1 MTILQMKLQTR
12 QLLIAAA
19 IAAFFGPAFAGFGA
33 NARAASLAGEAGPSS
48 DSTLRRLD
56 KPDSATV
63 AAAAQKDDSDDN
75 AASEGKPARP
85 RRHTA
90 DHQGDRVTI
99 ASDNHIA
106 GDEKVPGDAVAVMG
120 DLTVDGSV
128 AGDAVAVIG
137 DNTINGPVDGD
148 AVAVMGDLKL
158 GPKARVGGDVVC
170 IGGTLQ
176 RDPQAVIE
184 GKIVNQSSGNRFHGL
199 RPLHMFVAHGF
210 KTVWFWVINSLILAL
225 YALVA
230 LLFPKAVRS
239 VGDTL
244 VEHPGKSFLA
254 AFLTV
259 LALPVVF
266 IILCVTVIGIP
277 LAILLVPA
285 SVGFMMF
292 GKASF
297 YALVGRKITQDR
309 LHLSIAVLIGG
320 LICGLFFL
328 IPLIGLMLT
337 LLVSL
342 IMMGCCVAAIFG
354 AGEKSAAPPSPAG
367 PPAGAPGAAR
377 PQIVGG
383 PGPAVSAFA
392 AASAV
397 PPSIGAP
404 APAAASPLAPSAES
418 QPNPPPFQAEPP
430 PMAPPPPIPPVAATH
445 LPLAT
450 AGMPRAGFWI
460 RTAALLID
468 LILAGVAVGFFLP
481 HGIPILLAAY
491 AACLW
496 KYRGSTI
503 GGIVFGLRVVRMDD
517 RPIDW
522 TTAIVRALGCFLSLI
537 AVGIGFIWVAFDPE
551 RQSWHDKI
559 AGTTVVRP
567 PKGVSLI

>member
-1 MTILQMKLQTR
+1 MKFQTR

-19 IAAFFGPAFAGFGA
+19 IAAFFSPAFAGF
-33 NARAASLAGEAGPSS
+33 AADAQATSPAGEAVSNS

-56 KPDSATV
+56 SPSQATV
-63 AAAAQKDDSDDN
+63 AAAAQKDDSDDR
-75 AASEGKPARP
+75 AAPEEKKARP

-106 GDEKVPGDAVAVMG
+106 EDEKVPGDAVAVMG

-176 RDPQAVIE
+176 RDPQAVID
-184 GKIVNQSSGNRFHGL
+184 GKIVNQSAGKHFHGFT
-199 RPLHMFVAHGF
+199 PLHMFGALQSF
-210 KTVWFWVINSLILAL
+210 RSVWFWVFNLAIIAL

-230 LLFPKAVRS
+230 LLFPRAVRS
-239 VGDTL
+239 VGDKL
-244 VEHPGKSFLA
+244 VEQPGMSLLA

-266 IILCVTVIGIP
+266 LILCVTVIGIP

-285 SVGFMMF
+285 FIALMMF

-297 YALVGRKITQDR
+297 YALMGRKITQDR

-320 LICGLFFL
+320 LVCCLFFF
-328 IPLIGLMLT
+328 IPFIGLMLT
-337 LLVSL
+337 VLVSL
-342 IMMGCCVAAIFG
+342 LMVGCCVTAIFG
-354 AGEKSAAPPSPAG
+354 AGRKQAAPPAPVG
-367 PPAGAPGAAR
+367 PMAGAPGAAGPR
-377 PQIVGG
+377 IIDG

-392 AASAV
+392 AAAAV
-397 PPSIGAP
+397 PPSISAP
-404 APAAASPLAPSAES
+404 PPTDMSPLAPSAES

-430 PMAPPPPIPPVAATH
+430 PMAPPAPATPAAATH

-460 RTAALLID
+460 RTAALLVD
-468 LILAGVAVGFFLP
+468 LILAGVAVGLYLP

-522 TTAIVRALGCFLSLI
+522 TTSIVRALGCFLSLI

-567 PKGVSLI
+567 PKGVSLV

>member
-1 MTILQMKLQTR
+1 MKLQTR
-12 QLLIAAA
+12 QLLVAAA
-19 IAAFFGPAFAGFGA
+19 IAAFFSPAFAGFGA
-33 NARAASLAGEAGPSS
+33 NARAASLAGEAGSNS

-56 KPDSATV
+56 KPESATV
-63 AAAAQKDDSDDN
+63 AAAAQKDNSDDS
-75 AASEGKPARP
+75 AASEEKPARP
-85 RRHTA
+85 HRHTG

-170 IGGTLQ
+170 IGGSLQ

-184 GKIVNQSSGNRFHGL
+184 GKIVNQATRGHLHGFT
-199 RPLHMFVAHGF
+199 PLHMFSALRSF
-210 KTVWFWVINSLILAL
+210 RSVWFWVFNLAIVAL
-225 YALVA
+225 YSLVA
-230 LLFPKAVRS
+230 LLFPGAVRS

-244 VEHPGKSFLA
+244 VERPGMSFLA

-320 LICGLFFL
+320 LVCLLFFL
-328 IPLIGLMLT
+328 IPFIGLMLT
-337 LLVSL
+337 FLVSL
-342 IMMGCCVAAIFG
+342 IMMGCCVTAIFG
-354 AGEKSAAPPSPAG
+354 AGKKPAAPPSPAG
-367 PPAGAPGAAR
+367 PPAKAPGAAR
-377 PQIVGG
+377 PQIVDG
-383 PGPAVSAFA
+383 PGPAVAAFA
-392 AASAV
+392 AAAAV

-404 APAAASPLAPSAES
+404 HPAAASPLAPSAES

-430 PMAPPPPIPPVAATH
+430 PMAPPPPAPAAAATH

-503 GGIVFGLRVVRMDD
+503 GGIIFGLRVVRMDD

-567 PKGVSLI
+567 PKGVSLV